1 MTFLVEY
8 IVRQRAPDKALPV
21 IRGNEVVF
29 SRILLG
35 INYLATYKI

>member
-8 IVRQRAPDKALPV
+8 IVRQRAPDKALFV
-21 IRGNEVVF
+21 GNEIVF

-35 INYLATYKI
+35 INYL